1 MHSVELH
8 PDVYAELEH
17 SRAWYEGCAGNL
29 GTEFL
34 IEVDRAIETVRESP
48 RIWPFLYEDHS
59 IRRYLVHRFPYGVIY
74 RVRDRL
80 IQVIAVMHLRRHPD
94 YWRESVLHWNGSDRY
109 QPTKKSSGRKKPR
122 S

>member
-1 MHSVELH
+1 MHRVDVH

-17 SRAWYEGCAGNL
+17 SRAWYEERAENL

-34 IEVDRAIETVRESP
+34 LEVDRAIETIRHSP
-48 RIWPFLYEDHS
+48 TVWPFRDEQRH

-74 RVRDRL
+74 RVAGSI

-94 YWRESVLHWNGSDRY
+94 YWKGRVRYRNG
-109 QPTKKSSGRKKPR
+109 GAAE
-122 S
+122 

>member
-1 MHSVELH
+1 MHSVDVH

-17 SRAWYEGCAGNL
+17 SRSWYEARANNL

-48 RIWPFLYEDHS
+48 RIWPFIDEDSS

-74 RVRDRL
+74 RVRDHL

-94 YWRESVLHWNGSDRY
+94 YWRGRVLYWKR
-109 QPTKKSSGRKKPR
+109 
-122 S
+122 